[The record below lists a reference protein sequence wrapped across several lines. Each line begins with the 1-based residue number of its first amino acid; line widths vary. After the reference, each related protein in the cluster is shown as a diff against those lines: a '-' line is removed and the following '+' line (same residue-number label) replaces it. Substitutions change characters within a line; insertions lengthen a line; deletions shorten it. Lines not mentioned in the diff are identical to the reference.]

1 MKLVDWN
8 SLPDLEVSHTP
19 EIKKRTFIERGEI
32 PGLMMYSTAV
42 FKPGQTV
49 ALHQHDT
56 MYEVFHI
63 QSGKAVFTISGKAYV
78 VGPGICITIEPG
90 EVHGQENPFDED
102 VCWNY
107 FGIAT
112 DE

>member
-1 MKLVDWN
+1 MKLVDLN
-8 SLPDLEVSHTP
+8 SLPDLGVSHNT
-19 EIKKRTFIERGEI
+19 EIKKRTFIGRGEI
-32 PGLMMYSTAV
+32 PRLMMYSMAV

-49 ALHQHDT
+49 GPHQHDT
-56 MYEVFHI
+56 MYEIFHI
-63 QSGKAVFTISGKAYV
+63 QSGKAVFTISGKKYE
-78 VGPGICITIEPG
+78 VGPGICITIQPG